1 MALIING
8 EKSTIKK
15 EIVNDYIKFSSPL
28 LGHLSSISGMLFLS
42 GVPL

>member
-1 MALIING
+1 MERKAQQ
-8 EKSTIKK
+8 KK
-15 EIVNDYIKFSSPL
+15 EIVNDFIKLSSAL